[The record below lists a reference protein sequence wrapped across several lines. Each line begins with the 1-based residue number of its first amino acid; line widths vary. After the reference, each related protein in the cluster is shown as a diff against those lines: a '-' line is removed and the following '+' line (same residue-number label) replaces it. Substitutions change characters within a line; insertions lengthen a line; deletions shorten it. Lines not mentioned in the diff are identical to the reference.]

1 VPQRAGQASGPTAE
15 ASVQEPEWL
24 PAQTHPPK
32 PRRPI
37 ADDADLEPEPSPRL
51 ASTIVSY
58 IVLAAS
64 LVVILLGIA
73 VMIGMSRG

>member
-1 VPQRAGQASGPTAE
+1 
-15 ASVQEPEWL
+15 VQEPEWL
-24 PAQTHPPK
+24 PSQTHPPK
-32 PRRPI
+32 PRRPV
-37 ADDADLEPEPSPRL
+37 AEASDLEPPPPPRL

-64 LVVILLGIA
+64 LVVILLGVA